1 MTING
6 QRQRG
11 NIRSGLKGLLGV
23 ALMVAGVALQR
34 NRSNNNNRQGDVG
47 QEDQRQAGG
56 RTSDRN

>member
-1 MTING
+1 MNIND
-6 QRQRG
+6 QRKHR

-34 NRSNNNNRQGDVG
+34 NRSNNNNSQGNVR

-56 RTSDRN
+56 RTSDKK